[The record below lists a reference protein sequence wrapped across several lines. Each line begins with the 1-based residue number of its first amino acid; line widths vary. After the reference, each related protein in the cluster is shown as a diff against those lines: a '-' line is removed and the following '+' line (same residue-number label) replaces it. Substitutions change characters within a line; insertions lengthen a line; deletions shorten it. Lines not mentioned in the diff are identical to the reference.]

1 MAEAS
6 RHTVLRLVRNGFRA
20 IISGE
25 AGRRPPGRIRPPKED
40 VEAAIKELHAALD
53 QRDAEA
59 AVHGARQLMRAG
71 REQFMRRQAKR
82 AR

>member
-1 MAEAS
+1 
-6 RHTVLRLVRNGFRA
+6 VV
-20 IISGE
+20 
-25 AGRRPPGRIRPPKED
+25 
-40 VEAAIKELHAALD
+40 AAIKELRTALD
-53 QRDAEA
+53 QRDADA